1 MFDNTAYCS
10 LPKLE
15 ITLCTYS
22 SSYICVGVNHLS
34 DSRRVGNIIM
44 ISVTKLYFVIY
55 SLTLLQLSFGCCPVA
70 DPSMSNHIA
79 IHKYIEKFPQSFLR
93 SFHSPLKVS

>member
-15 ITLCTYS
+15 ITFCT
-22 SSYICVGVNHLS
+22 YICVGVNHLS
-34 DSRRVGNIIM
+34 DSRRGGNIIM

-55 SLTLLQLSFGCCPVA
+55 SLTLLQLSFGCSPVA
-70 DPSMSNHIA
+70 DPSMSN
-79 IHKYIEKFPQSFLR
+79 QG
-93 SFHSPLKVS
+93 PLITEVLGQITL